1 MKTGLKR
8 QFWKAASVWL
18 GIFILLI
25 LTVIILVEKKAGT
38 AGAEEGNRL
47 VLLNEIEQL
56 TTDEE
61 GKNPAEEELERLK
74 TMLRQNSAEG
84 QAEQFKRAG
93 LFCAVAAFLFLAAG
107 FLFLYFKILRPF
119 YKLEQ
124 YADEIAKGNLD
135 ISLEYGRSNFF
146 GAFTWAFDHMR
157 KEILTARK
165 HEAEAIR
172 ENKTIIATLSHDIK
186 TPLASVRA
194 YAEALEACLEA
205 DFEQRERYLG
215 VII

>member
-61 GKNPAEEELERLK
+61 GKNPAEEELERSEE
-74 TMLRQNSAEG
+74 RRVG
-84 QAEQFKRAG
+84 
-93 LFCAVAAFLFLAAG
+93 
-107 FLFLYFKILRPF
+107 
-119 YKLEQ
+119 
-124 YADEIAKGNLD
+124 
-135 ISLEYGRSNFF
+135 
-146 GAFTWAFDHMR
+146 
-157 KEILTARK
+157 KECRL
-165 HEAEAIR
+165 
-172 ENKTIIATLSHDIK
+172 
-186 TPLASVRA
+186 
-194 YAEALEACLEA
+194 
-205 DFEQRERYLG
+205 
-215 VII
+215 

>member
-61 GKNPAEEELERLK
+61 GKNPAEEELEK
-74 TMLRQNSAEG
+74 MK
-84 QAEQFKRAG
+84 QALQTE
-93 LFCAVAAFLFLAAG
+93 
-107 FLFLYFKILRPF
+107 
-119 YKLEQ
+119 LE
-124 YADEIAKGNLD
+124 EL
-135 ISLEYGRSNFF
+135 L
-146 GAFTWAFDHMR
+146 
-157 KEILTARK
+157 
-165 HEAEAIR
+165 
-172 ENKTIIATLSHDIK
+172 
-186 TPLASVRA
+186 P
-194 YAEALEACLEA
+194 
-205 DFEQRERYLG
+205 
-215 VII
+215 